1 VANCATLNSPRDIT
15 SCRNNEG
22 RGGPVTLY
30 RAKNC
35 SFPYKARLLQ
45 GSEVK
50 RTRRKRALTRAR
62 ARSRELPS
70 SALLPERGII
80 GIREKIDD
88 IRPRD
93 LTQFFRHPLSTKF
106 IGEIKPP
113 STPHCPSRPPVRP
126 VSLPARAS
134 LALCG
139 RPFREWTIEDE
150 GQHGT
155 NLMRENLVWL
165 TFECLRPRPPG
176 VLLRDTLTV
185 GFTNVGQ
192 FHL

>member
-1 VANCATLNSPRDIT
+1 M
-15 SCRNNEG
+15 
-22 RGGPVTLY
+22 LY
-30 RAKNC
+30 RAESC
-35 SFPYKARLLQ
+35 SFLHKAELLQ

-50 RTRRKRALTRAR
+50 RDANE
-62 ARSRELPS
+62 RSRVRACSRGLPCPPP
-70 SALLPERGII
+70 LLFPQRGII

-113 STPHCPSRPPVRP
+113 ASSSPFLF
-126 VSLPARAS
+126 SLARAS

-139 RPFREWTIEDE
+139 RPFREWTIEGE

-155 NLMRENLVWL
+155 DLMRENLVWL

-176 VLLRDTLTV
+176 VLLRDTLTA